1 MQVRA
6 SLPDVVEIVGHLRGV
21 DIVDL
26 SDCTLRSKLILM
38 AKADFER
45 YKHEELSTA
54 FDVYFVENEKVCAK
68 AMSRDTHK
76 LDDFLL
82 LLTQFNEIKDPSTPT
97 RGDVFAKLLHLMLAR
112 NYNVRP
118 TLASLNYILERTP
131 NVIELESN
139 AIGHIRNLL
148 FKQHVERTTKYPKLV
163 CYILQNFNKMP
174 LREFKSTQLPE
185 IPLSGDQFK
194 VNTFLLESLVAL
206 TQNFKFELDINLN
219 ALNNAPTIRQGV
231 LEAMSLVEKV
241 QKSQLRHSKQIRFQ
255 ADRID
260 SSKTALWEIVLFLW
274 LVQCLFALSRN
285 PAQAAQQRVRIVAL
299 KRCLFKAHV
308 RQPDFAQESERFT
321 DSRSLSEISHL
332 RDIYLDQDQTF
343 QPLQLISRA
352 LVDQQFSQFIMK
364 VPTLLEHYSNKNRPQ
379 LVELEGQVEKRVK
392 QAYWHQ
398 YSLFRE
404 TFGLKLNYSVKR
416 EKGINEVR
424 LVKRLERKWF
434 KPPEEE
440 SKADEDETFLENTK
454 DQDNSFVS
462 ISEDQLNRSI
472 LSNTSAFTLGLQ
484 DKFNQSTG
492 FVLGKSLK
500 KDDQSSLAAYTQADL
515 VREPTPLQ
523 NIQDLSDI
531 ELHQEFTRDLEEKRV
546 VEQFAKT
553 EQIEGYQ
560 GIKMLD
566 ESSLAAEETLKKSK
580 VESQEPAL
588 QEDVFITQAKELAAA
603 QTGFA

>member
-1 MQVRA
+1 M
-6 SLPDVVEIVGHLRGV
+6 
-21 DIVDL
+21 
-26 SDCTLRSKLILM
+26 
-38 AKADFER
+38 
-45 YKHEELSTA
+45 
-54 FDVYFVENEKVCAK
+54 
-68 AMSRDTHK
+68 
-76 LDDFLL
+76 
-82 LLTQFNEIKDPSTPT
+82 
-97 RGDVFAKLLHLMLAR
+97 
-112 NYNVRP
+112 
-118 TLASLNYILERTP
+118 
-131 NVIELESN
+131 
-139 AIGHIRNLL
+139 
-148 FKQHVERTTKYPKLV
+148 
-163 CYILQNFNKMP
+163 
-174 LREFKSTQLPE
+174 
-185 IPLSGDQFK
+185 
-194 VNTFLLESLVAL
+194 
-206 TQNFKFELDINLN
+206 
-219 ALNNAPTIRQGV
+219 
-231 LEAMSLVEKV
+231 
-241 QKSQLRHSKQIRFQ
+241 
-255 ADRID
+255 
-260 SSKTALWEIVLFLW
+260 
-274 LVQCLFALSRN
+274 
-285 PAQAAQQRVRIVAL
+285 AL
-299 KRCLFKAHV
+299 KRCLFKTHV
-308 RQPDFAQESERFT
+308 RQPDLTQESEQFA
-321 DSRSLSEISHL
+321 DSKSQSEISTL

-352 LVDQQFSQFIMK
+352 LVDQQFSRFIMK

-379 LVELEGQVEKRVK
+379 LVELESQVEKRVK
-392 QAYWHQ
+392 QAYWNQ
-398 YSLFRE
+398 YRLFRE

-580 VESQEPAL
+580 AESQEPAL
-588 QEDVFITQAKELAAA
+588 QEDVFTTQAKELAAA
-603 QTGFA
+603 QTGFAQTDIDFMTKLGRAISPLEANQKATDESNALDESEHDQLYHLKRQIGFEKSKHAPVKKGLKVLEKVVWRKQTHHKFAGLYAMRVFVERKASIERQNVNAKAFGAVSSISAGSGSNKDDSTSMG